1 MTQSIQMRVLL
12 VEDEPDI
19 RLPLQRA
26 LLAQG
31 FEVRVA
37 HDLPSGREAM
47 LEIEPD
53 LMVLD
58 VRLLDEEDGGF
69 ILAREARASGYAGS
83 ILFLTARDA
92 LQDRVQALDD
102 GGDDYVVKPFELLE
116 VLARVRALLR
126 RPTEARSSQLRFG
139 NPVGSSVGNL
149 ELDLVRQQ
157 VSQDG
162 ARLELS
168 LREFALLERLALSP
182 SRVFSAEE
190 LLDAIWGES
199 ASSISVVKVNV
210 HRLREKLGAETISS
224 VRGGYQFGLELNH
237 GSTKEGA

>member
-1 MTQSIQMRVLL
+1 MRVLL

-31 FEVRVA
+31 FEVRLA

-92 LQDRVQALDD
+92 LQDRVRALDD

-126 RPTEARSSQLRFG
+126 RPTEARSSHLRFG
-139 NPVGSSVGNL
+139 NTLGNL

-157 VSQDG
+157 VSQSG
-162 ARLELS
+162 TRLELS
-168 LREFALLERLALSP
+168 LREFALLERLALTP

-224 VRGGYQFGLELNH
+224 VRGGYQFGLE
-237 GSTKEGA
+237 STKEGA

>member
-1 MTQSIQMRVLL
+1 MRVLL

-139 NPVGSSVGNL
+139 HTVGNPVGNTVGKL

-157 VSQDG
+157 VSQSG
-162 ARLELS
+162 IRLELS
-168 LREFALLERLALSP
+168 VREFALLERLALTP

-210 HRLREKLGAETISS
+210 HRLREKLGPSVISS
-224 VRGGYQFGLELNH
+224 VRGGYQFGLEPVREN
-237 GSTKEGA
+237 A

>member
-1 MTQSIQMRVLL
+1 MRVLL

-37 HDLPSGREAM
+37 HDLPSGREAW
-47 LEIEPD
+47 LEVEPD

-126 RPTEARSSQLRFG
+126 RPTEARSSHLRF
-139 NPVGSSVGNL
+139 GNL

-157 VSQDG
+157 VLQDG

-168 LREFALLERLALSP
+168 VREFALLERLALTP
-182 SRVFSAEE
+182 SRVFAAEE
-190 LLDAIWGES
+190 LLDAIWGEN

-210 HRLREKLGAETISS
+210 HRLREKLGATVISS
-224 VRGGYQFGLELNH
+224 VRGGYQFGLEPIE
-237 GSTKEGA
+237 STGQTSIRANA

>member
-1 MTQSIQMRVLL
+1 MRVLL

-37 HDLPSGREAM
+37 HDLPSGREVM

-92 LQDRVQALDD
+92 LQDRVRALDD

-126 RPTEARSSQLRFG
+126 RSTEARSSYLRF
-139 NPVGSSVGNL
+139 GNL
-149 ELDLVRQQ
+149 ELDLVRQR
-157 VSQDG
+157 VMLG
-162 ARLELS
+162 GEWLELS
-168 LREFALLERLALSP
+168 VREFAMLERLVLLP

-199 ASSISVVKVNV
+199 ASVSMVKVNV
-210 HRLREKLGAETISS
+210 HRLREKLGVAAILS
-224 VRGGYQFGLELNH
+224 VRGGYQLGLEPSH
-237 GSTKEGA
+237 QFSSVSTRETA

>member
-1 MTQSIQMRVLL
+1 MRVLL

-69 ILAREARASGYAGS
+69 ILAREARASGYSGS

-139 NPVGSSVGNL
+139 NTVGSSVGNSVGNL

-157 VSQDG
+157 VSQSG
-162 ARLELS
+162 IRLELS
-168 LREFALLERLALSP
+168 VREFALLERLALTP

-224 VRGGYQFGLELNH
+224 VRGGYQFGLEPARDSSSE
-237 GSTKEGA
+237 ST

>member
-1 MTQSIQMRVLL
+1 MRVLL

-31 FEVRVA
+31 FEVRLA

-92 LQDRVQALDD
+92 LQDRVRALDD

-126 RPTEARSSQLRFG
+126 RPTEARSSHLRFG
-139 NPVGSSVGNL
+139 NTLGNL

-157 VSQDG
+157 VSQSG
-162 ARLELS
+162 TRLELS
-168 LREFALLERLALSP
+168 LREFALLERLALTP

-224 VRGGYQFGLELNH
+224 VRGGYQFGLEPTQQASN
-237 GSTKEGA
+237 GSTREST

>member
-1 MTQSIQMRVLL
+1 MRVLL

-37 HDLPSGREAM
+37 HDLPSGREVM

-139 NPVGSSVGNL
+139 SSVGNL

-157 VSQDG
+157 VSQHG
-162 ARLELS
+162 QRLELS
-168 LREFALLERLALSP
+168 VREFALLERLALTP

-224 VRGGYQFGLELNH
+224 VRGGYQFGLEP
-237 GSTKEGA
+237 TKDNA

>member
-1 MTQSIQMRVLL
+1 MRVLL

-47 LEIEPD
+47 LETEPD

-92 LQDRVQALDD
+92 LQDRVRALDD

-126 RPTEARSSQLRFG
+126 RPTEARSSHLCFG
-139 NPVGSSVGNL
+139 NSAGNL

-168 LREFALLERLALSP
+168 IREFALLERLALTP

-224 VRGGYQFGLELNH
+224 VRGGYQFGLEMTRDN
-237 GSTKEGA
+237 A

>member
-1 MTQSIQMRVLL
+1 MRVLL

-47 LEIEPD
+47 LEVEPD

-58 VRLLDEEDGGF
+58 VRLFDEEDGGF
-69 ILAREARASGYAGS
+69 ILAREARASGYSGS

-126 RPTEARSSQLRFG
+126 RPTEARSSQLHF
-139 NPVGSSVGNL
+139 SNL
-149 ELDLVRQQ
+149 EVDLVRQQ
-157 VSQDG
+157 VLQQG
-162 ARLELS
+162 QRLELS
-168 LREFALLERLALSP
+168 VREFALLERLALTP

-224 VRGGYQFGLELNH
+224 VRGGYQFGLEP
-237 GSTKEGA
+237 TKEGA

>member
-1 MTQSIQMRVLL
+1 MRQSIQMHVLL

-47 LEIEPD
+47 LEVEPD

-69 ILAREARASGYAGS
+69 ILAREARTSGYSGS

-126 RPTEARSSQLRFG
+126 RGTEARSSQLRF
-139 NPVGSSVGNL
+139 GSSVGNL

-168 LREFALLERLALSP
+168 VREFALLERLALSP

-224 VRGGYQFGLELNH
+224 VRGGYQFGLESAREN
-237 GSTKEGA
+237 A

>member
-1 MTQSIQMRVLL
+1 MRVLL

-31 FEVRVA
+31 FEVRLA

-92 LQDRVQALDD
+92 LQDRVRALDD

-126 RPTEARSSQLRFG
+126 RPTEARSS
-139 NPVGSSVGNL
+139 
-149 ELDLVRQQ
+149 
-157 VSQDG
+157 
-162 ARLELS
+162 
-168 LREFALLERLALSP
+168 
-182 SRVFSAEE
+182 
-190 LLDAIWGES
+190 
-199 ASSISVVKVNV
+199 
-210 HRLREKLGAETISS
+210 H
-224 VRGGYQFGLELNH
+224 
-237 GSTKEGA
+237 

>member
-1 MTQSIQMRVLL
+1 MRVLL

-69 ILAREARASGYAGS
+69 ILAREARASGYVGS
-83 ILFLTARDA
+83 ILFLTARDV

-139 NPVGSSVGNL
+139 NAAGNL

-224 VRGGYQFGLELNH
+224 VRGGYQFGLEP
-237 GSTKEGA
+237 TKETA

>member
-1 MTQSIQMRVLL
+1 MRVLL

-31 FEVRVA
+31 FEVRLA

-47 LEIEPD
+47 LETEFD

-69 ILAREARASGYAGS
+69 ILSREARASGYAGS

-126 RPTEARSSQLRFG
+126 RPTEARSSHLHF
-139 NPVGSSVGNL
+139 SNL

-157 VSQDG
+157 VSQHG
-162 ARLELS
+162 QRLELS
-168 LREFALLERLALSP
+168 VREFALLERLALTP

-190 LLDAIWGES
+190 LLDSIWGES

-224 VRGGYQFGLELNH
+224 VRGGYQFGLEPARDSSSD
-237 GSTKEGA
+237 ST

>member
-1 MTQSIQMRVLL
+1 MRVLL

-31 FEVRVA
+31 FEVQVA

-47 LEIEPD
+47 LEVEPD

-126 RPTEARSSQLRFG
+126 RGTEARSSQLRFG
-139 NPVGSSVGNL
+139 TAAGNL

-168 LREFALLERLALSP
+168 VREFALLERLALTP

-224 VRGGYQFGLELNH
+224 VRGGYQFGLEP
-237 GSTKEGA
+237 TKEGA

>member
-1 MTQSIQMRVLL
+1 MRQSVQMRVLL

-37 HDLPSGREAM
+37 HDLPSGREVM

-92 LQDRVQALDD
+92 LQDRVRALDD

-139 NPVGSSVGNL
+139 NTVGNSVGNL

-168 LREFALLERLALSP
+168 VREFALLERLALTP

-224 VRGGYQFGLELNH
+224 VRGGYQFGLETTREN
-237 GSTKEGA
+237 A

>member
-1 MTQSIQMRVLL
+1 MRVLL

-126 RPTEARSSQLRFG
+126 RPTEARSSQLRFA
-139 NPVGSSVGNL
+139 NPLGNL

-157 VSQDG
+157 VSQNG
-162 ARLELS
+162 QRLELS
-168 LREFALLERLALSP
+168 VREFALLERLALTP

-224 VRGGYQFGLELNH
+224 VRGGYQFGLEPM
-237 GSTKEGA
+237 KEGA

>member
-1 MTQSIQMRVLL
+1 MRQSVQMRVLL

-37 HDLPSGREAM
+37 HDLPSGREVM

-92 LQDRVQALDD
+92 LQDRVRALDD

-139 NPVGSSVGNL
+139 NL

-157 VSQDG
+157 VSQHG
-162 ARLELS
+162 QRLELS
-168 LREFALLERLALSP
+168 VREFALLERLALAP

-224 VRGGYQFGLELNH
+224 VRGGYQFGLEP
-237 GSTKEGA
+237 TKDNA

>member
-1 MTQSIQMRVLL
+1 MRVLL

-126 RPTEARSSQLRFG
+126 RPTEARSSQLRF
-139 NPVGSSVGNL
+139 PNL

-168 LREFALLERLALSP
+168 VREFALLERLALTP

-210 HRLREKLGAETISS
+210 HRLREKLGAEIISS
-224 VRGGYQFGLELNH
+224 VRGGYQFGLEPARDSSSD
-237 GSTKEGA
+237 ST

>member
-1 MTQSIQMRVLL
+1 MRVLL

-139 NPVGSSVGNL
+139 NAAGNL

-224 VRGGYQFGLELNH
+224 VRGGYQFGLEP
-237 GSTKEGA
+237 TKETA

>member
-1 MTQSIQMRVLL
+1 MRVLL

-31 FEVRVA
+31 FEVLVA
-37 HDLPSGREAM
+37 HDLSSGREAM

-69 ILAREARASGYAGS
+69 ILAREARASGYSGS

-139 NPVGSSVGNL
+139 NALGNL

-157 VSQDG
+157 VSQSG
-162 ARLELS
+162 QRLELS
-168 LREFALLERLALSP
+168 LREFALLERLALTP

-210 HRLREKLGAETISS
+210 YRLREKLGAETISS
-224 VRGGYQFGLELNH
+224 VRGGYQFGLEP
-237 GSTKEGA
+237 TKEGA

>member
-1 MTQSIQMRVLL
+1 MRVLL

-31 FEVRVA
+31 FEVLVA

-69 ILAREARASGYAGS
+69 ILAREARASGYSGS

-139 NPVGSSVGNL
+139 NALGNL

-157 VSQDG
+157 VSQSG
-162 ARLELS
+162 QRLELS
-168 LREFALLERLALSP
+168 LREFALLERLALTP

-210 HRLREKLGAETISS
+210 YRLREKLGAETISS
-224 VRGGYQFGLELNH
+224 VRGGYQFGLEP
-237 GSTKEGA
+237 TKEGA

>member
-1 MTQSIQMRVLL
+1 MRVLL

-37 HDLPSGREAM
+37 QDLPSGREAM
-47 LEIEPD
+47 LETEPD

-69 ILAREARASGYAGS
+69 VLAREARASGYSGS

-126 RPTEARSSQLRFG
+126 RGTEARSSHLCFG
-139 NPVGSSVGNL
+139 NALGNL

-168 LREFALLERLALSP
+168 VREFALLERLALTP
-182 SRVFSAEE
+182 SRIFSAEE

-224 VRGGYQFGLELNH
+224 VRGGYQFGLEPNH
-237 GSTKEGA
+237 GPTRENA

>member
-1 MTQSIQMRVLL
+1 MRVLL

-37 HDLPSGREAM
+37 YDLPSGREAM
-47 LEIEPD
+47 LEAEPD

-58 VRLLDEEDGGF
+58 VRLLDREEGGF

-92 LQDRVQALDD
+92 LQDRVRALDD

-126 RPTEARSSQLRFG
+126 RPTEARSSRLRFG
-139 NPVGSSVGNL
+139 HTLGSTL
-149 ELDLVRQQ
+149 ELDLVRQH
-157 VSQDG
+157 VLQDG

-168 LREFALLERLALSP
+168 PREFALLERLALTP

-199 ASSISVVKVNV
+199 ASSVSVVKVNV
-210 HRLREKLGAETISS
+210 HRLREKLGLETIAS
-224 VRGGYQFGLELNH
+224 VRGGYQFGLEP
-237 GSTKEGA
+237 TKEGA